1 MLNFTRV
8 RSFKHNLINR
18 LKKKLQLKQQKK
30 QLLKKPKL
38 RPTLKRRRKSWPKEA
53 GLITSRPNLPKLS
66 RSLNHYLISMS
77 RNGMNCTN
85 RQIMKKSLG
94 RNTMYCSMSGIRNSQ
109 MQVTMRSCMVLKK
122 TTSQVASMIYN
133 GTLNLK
139 SKFLKENKEPNKLPR
154 MKLLPFRSLL
164 NWPKPKLKPLRR
176 QRNKGLRKQLMKKLL
191 LKK

>member
-1 MLNFTRV
+1 
-8 RSFKHNLINR
+8 
-18 LKKKLQLKQQKK
+18 
-30 QLLKKPKL
+30 
-38 RPTLKRRRKSWPKEA
+38 
-53 GLITSRPNLPKLS
+53 
-66 RSLNHYLISMS
+66 
-77 RNGMNCTN
+77 
-85 RQIMKKSLG
+85 
-94 RNTMYCSMSGIRNSQ
+94 MSGIRNSQ